1 MQYIPF
7 ITSPK
12 ALQLVKTIY
21 SDAAGIR
28 VPLDIA
34 QRLTLPPALKLWLDP
49 GVDGLDDL
57 EARRPRPDKNDPKKK
72 ISTPWFD
79 GMKHVPGFDKIA
91 SPSFLTKPVPK
102 VVKEFVVTILDRCLA
117 HKPSLISVPQLPVVD
132 DASRNK
138 INRALAKATGEWKA
152 SREFSGRLILPLIL
166 THQNQTHAKVERN
179 KKVEQAGRNYH
190 EAHAYGIWV
199 VDKSFSDETG
209 SKALRGARFTSLI
222 QFHQQLNDEI
232 SSRIRIAGPYWGLNL
247 VLWARGL
254 IEYPAIGVGS
264 TYHYNLSGNH
274 KPGSTPASR
283 VALGPL
289 RRRAITVHLRPWL
302 EKTLKNLDSH
312 HPAYADLEAVQKRL
326 TFLGDYERAR
336 EQVAR
341 FYKTWL
347 DILAATPPSG
357 RSLALFQDLS
367 AAYTTGKSLLEI
379 PDEGPSRRPES
390 IAEPLMLNCL

>member
-7 ITSPK
+7 ITSPR

-21 SDAAGIR
+21 ANAAVMR
-28 VPLDIA
+28 VPLDMA
-34 QRLTLPPALKLWLDP
+34 PRLTAPSEFKLWIDP
-49 GVDGLDDL
+49 GVDGLDNL
-57 EARRPRPDKNDPKKK
+57 EARRPREDKNDSKKK
-72 ISTPWFD
+72 ISTAWYD
-79 GMKHVPGFDKIA
+79 GMKGIRGFERISDVA
-91 SPSFLTKPVPK
+91 FMEKPVQK

-117 HKPSLISVPQLPVVD
+117 YKPSLVTVPQLPFVY

-138 INRALAKATGEWKA
+138 INRALAKATGEWRA
-152 SREFSGRLILPLIL
+152 SREFSGRLILPVII
-166 THQNQTHAKVERN
+166 THQSQTHAKVDRN
-179 KKVEQAGRNYH
+179 KKVGQAGRNYH
-190 EAHAYGIWV
+190 DAHADGVWV
-199 VDKSFSDETG
+199 VDQSFSDESG
-209 SKALRGARFTSLI
+209 SKGLRGARFTSLI
-222 QFHQQLNDEI
+222 QFHQELNDEI

-274 KPGSTPASR
+274 KSGSTPASR

-289 RRRAITVHLRPWL
+289 RRRAIGSHLRPWL
-302 EKTLKNLDSH
+302 EKTLRKIDSR

-326 TFLGDYERAR
+326 TFLADYERAR

-341 FYKTWL
+341 FYKSWL
-347 DILAATPPSG
+347 DVLAATPPSG

-367 AAYTTGKSLLEI
+367 TAYAIGKSLLDI
-379 PDEGPSRRPES
+379 PDEGPARRPES